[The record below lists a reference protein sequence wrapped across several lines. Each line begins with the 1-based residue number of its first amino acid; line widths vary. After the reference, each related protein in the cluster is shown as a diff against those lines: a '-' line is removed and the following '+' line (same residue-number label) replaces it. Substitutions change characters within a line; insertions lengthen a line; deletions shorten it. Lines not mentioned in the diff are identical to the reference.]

1 MKSPTTQKEG
11 ASGSPTE
18 SAECPVVSCPSL
30 EVVIKAI
37 DTTLVGRIQA
47 IFSAS
52 AVRENGSLPLEE
64 PARLICDVTQEKC
77 DIALVHQNG
86 RGLDERQVFYPENP
100 DHLMRN
106 LEWSISNKLA
116 RSLTK
121 YHLFH
126 AGSIARNG
134 RGVLIPGTSGA
145 GKSSTVAA
153 LALSGFDYCSDEV
166 AVLGRD
172 GRLRPFPKIISLKAG
187 GWRHVAAD
195 FPAASQ
201 HQLVCWLPRESLYYL
216 RPPLVPD
223 EESALSG
230 YPLDF
235 ILLPSFNQSKETG
248 LQPAPKSLALATLIE
263 QSLDLAIRGSE
274 GFDLIVDLVQH
285 AECYAL
291 NINSLADVPEVIDEL
306 IR

>member
-1 MKSPTTQKEG
+1 MKSPTTQEER
-11 ASGSPTE
+11 ASVSPTE
-18 SAECPVVSCPSL
+18 SAEYPVVSCPSL
-30 EVVIKAI
+30 EVVIKAT
-37 DTTLVGRIQA
+37 DMRLVGRIQA

-52 AVRENGSLPLEE
+52 AVRENGSLPLEK
-64 PARLICDVTQEKC
+64 PARLICEVTHKRCEITLEQG
-77 DIALVHQNG
+77 I
-86 RGLDERQVFYPENP
+86 RGESLERQVFYPENS

-116 RSLTK
+116 RSLTN

-172 GRLRPFPKIISLKAG
+172 GRLRPFPKTISLKAG

-201 HQLVCWLPRESLYYL
+201 QQLVCWLPRESLYYL
-216 RPPLVPD
+216 RPPQVPD
-223 EESALSG
+223 EEFALSG
-230 YPLDF
+230 YPVHF
-235 ILLPSFNQSKETG
+235 ILLPTFSKSRKTW

-263 QSLDLAIRGSE
+263 QSLDLAIRRSE

-285 AECYAL
+285 AECYVL
-291 NINSLADVPEVIDEL
+291 NINSLADVPEVVDEL
-306 IR
+306 VR